1 LTVVNLATP
10 LSAAAL
16 EESERA
22 ISACVRQF
30 YGAARQDAVLGPLF
44 AAAIQDWDAHIRT
57 VADFWS
63 RSLLRTERYNAS
75 PFAAHMN
82 LPIEFGH
89 FDRWL
94 ALFEAAAIATLP
106 QELADKAVAKA
117 HLMAASFKAGIFP
130 FTDAQGRP
138 SRQPG

>member
-1 LTVVNLATP
+1 MVNLAVP
-10 LSAAAL
+10 LSAAVL
-16 EESERA
+16 DENERA
-22 ISACVRQF
+22 ISACIRQF
-30 YGAARQDAVLGPLF
+30 YGAARQDRVLGPIF
-44 AAAIQDWDAHIRT
+44 AAAIQDWETHIRV

-63 RSLLRTERYNAS
+63 RSLLRTDRYDRS

-82 LPIEFGH
+82 LPVEFAH

-94 ALFEAAAIATLP
+94 ELFEAAAIATLP
-106 QELADKAVAKA
+106 QDLADRAVAKA
-117 HLMAASFKAGIFP
+117 HLMAASFRAGIFP

>member
-1 LTVVNLATP
+1 
-10 LSAAAL
+10 
-16 EESERA
+16 
-22 ISACVRQF
+22 
-30 YGAARQDAVLGPLF
+30 
-44 AAAIQDWDAHIRT
+44 
-57 VADFWS
+57 
-63 RSLLRTERYNAS
+63 
-75 PFAAHMN
+75 MN

-106 QELADKAVAKA
+106 QDLADKAVAKA
-117 HLMAASFKAGIFP
+117 HLMAASFRAGIFP